1 MCSSSALD
9 FGSFQ
14 GNVSF
19 FVFIGVVF
27 VEESLT
33 GDDLLGEL
41 LAETTFFPGVALFVA
56 FSGDASFA
64 GVTAFVVFS
73 GEAFFAGVAPFEGE
87 VFFVTLPVCT
97 WSAAASC
104 ALTEG
109 TVRLG
114 ELLVVR
120 SGLADFDL
128 VGLAGDALVDSAG
141 EVLRPAFAGVPSAR
155 DFAMVE
161 SISCILV
168 NANAESREFEVKET
182 NHGNA
187 RCCGAIKL
195 LECGMHSAS
204 ISGVTANKSKQLT
217 TTANLTSTCS
227 VCRLFCKSSVAVP
240 ILLP

>member
-41 LAETTFFPGVALFVA
+41 LAETTFFP
-56 FSGDASFA
+56 
-64 GVTAFVVFS
+64 
-73 GEAFFAGVAPFEGE
+73 GVAPFEGE

-141 EVLRPAFAGVPSAR
+141 EVLRPAFAGFPSAR